1 MLMAGGLC
9 SVDSAFYSSAEEERP
24 NPAPKITSLPLHP
37 WEPLMGAPKPAG
49 RAKEASVSIFSSA
62 AASQRICR
70 GS

>member
-9 SVDSAFYSSAEEERP
+9 SVDSAFYSSAKEERP

-37 WEPLMGAPKPAG
+37 WEPLMGAPKLFQSLAVAG
-49 RAKEASVSIFSSA
+49 
-62 AASQRICR
+62 QRICR